1 MATTSALF
9 LKLYL
14 QQLLKT
20 YAMRDKAFNIQLM
33 EYQKILKNL
42 AKRFTKDQE
51 AINDLVQET
60 FIRALK
66 YMDQFFN
73 NPRVVSWL
81 FVIMKNIYINQY
93 KRLNYQQNYED
104 ISLYYYNQHLSTEPY
119 TEDSS
124 DKKMMLGDISK
135 ILNELPAAHGE
146 MFNNYIEGYK
156 YRELSEMYGIPEGT
170 IKSRIH
176 IIRKTLQK
184 KLKYKYSA

>member
-1 MATTSALF
+1 M
-9 LKLYL
+9 K
-14 QQLLKT
+14 
-20 YAMRDKAFNIQLM
+20 DKAFNTQLI

-60 FIRALK
+60 FIRAFK

-81 FVIMKNIYINQY
+81 FVIMRNIYINQY
-93 KRLNYQQNYED
+93 KRLSYQQNYDD
-104 ISLYYYNQHLSTEPY
+104 ISLYYYNQNTSTEPY
-119 TEDSS
+119 SEDIS
-124 DKKMMLGDISK
+124 DKRMMLGDISK
-135 ILNELPAAHGE
+135 ILSDMPSTHGE
-146 MFNNYIEGYK
+146 MFNNYVDGYK

-184 KLKYKYSA
+184 KLNMKYSA

>member
-1 MATTSALF
+1 M
-9 LKLYL
+9 K
-14 QQLLKT
+14 
-20 YAMRDKAFNIQLM
+20 DKAFNNQLL

-81 FVIMKNIYINQY
+81 FVIMRNIYINQY
-93 KRLNYQQNYED
+93 KRLSYQQNYDD
-104 ISLYYYNQHLSTEPY
+104 ISMYYYNQNTSTEPY
-119 TEDSS
+119 SEDIS
-124 DKKMMLGDISK
+124 DKRMMLGDISK
-135 ILNELPAAHGE
+135 ILSDMPSTHGE
-146 MFNNYIEGYK
+146 MFNNYIDGYK

-184 KLKYKYSA
+184 RLNMKYSA

>member
-1 MATTSALF
+1 M
-9 LKLYL
+9 K
-14 QQLLKT
+14 
-20 YAMRDKAFNIQLM
+20 DKAFNNQLL

-81 FVIMKNIYINQY
+81 FVIMRNIYINQY
-93 KRLNYQQNYED
+93 KRLSYQQNYDD
-104 ISLYYYNQHLSTEPY
+104 ISLYYYNQNTSTEPY
-119 TEDSS
+119 SEDIS
-124 DKKMMLGDISK
+124 DKRMMLGDISK
-135 ILNELPAAHGE
+135 ILSDMPSTHGE
-146 MFNNYIEGYK
+146 MFNNYIDGYK

-184 KLKYKYSA
+184 RLNMKYSA

>member
-1 MATTSALF
+1 M
-9 LKLYL
+9 KE
-14 QQLLKT
+14 
-20 YAMRDKAFNIQLM
+20 KAFNNQLM
-33 EYQKILKNL
+33 EYQRILKSL

-81 FVIMKNIYINQY
+81 FVIMRNIYINQY
-93 KRLNYQQNYED
+93 KRLSYQQNYED
-104 ISLYYYNQHLSTEPY
+104 ISFYYYNHNLSTEPY
-119 TEDSS
+119 TEDTS
-124 DKKMMLGDISK
+124 DKRMMLGDISK
-135 ILNELPAAHGE
+135 IISDLPTSHGE
-146 MFNNYIEGYK
+146 MFNSYIDGYK

-176 IIRKTLQK
+176 IIRKTLTK
-184 KLKYKYSA
+184 KLKVKYTN

>member
-1 MATTSALF
+1 M
-9 LKLYL
+9 K
-14 QQLLKT
+14 
-20 YAMRDKAFNIQLM
+20 DKALNTQLI

-60 FIRALK
+60 FIRAFK

-81 FVIMKNIYINQY
+81 FVIMRNIYINQY
-93 KRLNYQQNYED
+93 KRLSYQQNYDD
-104 ISLYYYNQHLSTEPY
+104 ISLYYYNQNTSTEPY
-119 TEDSS
+119 SEDIS
-124 DKKMMLGDISK
+124 DKRMMLGDISK
-135 ILNELPAAHGE
+135 ILSDMPATHGE
-146 MFNNYIEGYK
+146 MFNNYVDGYK

-184 KLKYKYSA
+184 KLNIKYSA